1 MEIYCWGLR
10 NILDACVDPYLN
22 IFTRDNTN
30 DGGGWNV
37 RFSHIMQSAEY
48 GYPSW
53 YKNFP
58 DEIFP
63 TLKDYGGGSGSIAS
77 AAARGGS
84 LPPPP
89 P

>member
-1 MEIYCWGLR
+1 MEIYCWGCA
-10 NILDACVDPYLN
+10 ILDACVDPYLN

-58 DEIFP
+58 VKSSRP
-63 TLKDYGGGSGSIAS
+63 QGLRRLRLWWHVLS
-77 AAARGGS
+77 
-84 LPPPP
+84 
-89 P
+89 